1 MCSAD
6 VKPLIGSE
14 SCRSAMLQVLEDC
27 NLWKDFP
34 KGLHVLV
41 VDKDPATLNDIKAKL
56 EACRYRVTTFE
67 RSEDAVTALT
77 NPESSFHVALIE
89 QAAFGERLDE
99 FDILGAEIRK
109 NIPTIMMSNTDN
121 TDVMLRAFA
130 LGAVEFLQKPLSDDK
145 LKNVWQHAV
154 RKALSTATGPPDDS
168 KNAADEETL
177 WEGEEGGLVIEE
189 NPNLKG
195 DIFGCEKF
203 PAPSTP
209 KRELVDRTYSTLE
222 NLDESSVSETTFK
235 SEIEETRQME
245 AAEMILNEDSASS
258 GLDEVEKGLDV
269 SKIVSLKPNEKRD
282 ACTASDLNYPCD
294 QTELDS
300 SFDDFCMSMDG
311 DLLSDIDPDMFE
323 HFSLDGNEGL
333 DIGPYFLDHCEVQ
346 EKDLA
351 EEEALL
357 LAEVSKAETQAQQLM
372 ADLPDT
378 NNSAFFSDISVKKE
392 LSAEDKKTNGRENSK
407 LTSKASQGKRKI
419 KVDWTPDLHRRFV
432 QAVEQLGVDKAVP
445 SRILELMGVNCL
457 TRHNIASHLQ
467 KYRSHRKHLLAR
479 EAEAATWNHRRQ
491 IYATT
496 GTRAR
501 PWIAQNGN
509 PLIQPRPSIGFP
521 PMAPASH
528 ASFRPLHVWGHPSVD
543 HSSAHMW
550 QNQPM
555 AATAAWPAAD
565 GYFWQQP
572 TACTSPWDHN
582 APASGTPLYPQPLMR
597 LPLAPV
603 PGVPHYM
610 PPVYNGEYYKPE
622 NSSAIHPVNVDLP
635 AHLKSSNFHLSKEK
649 VDAAI
654 SEVLSNPWT
663 PLPIGLK
670 SPSLE
675 SVMAELQRQGIS
687 NVPPASA

>member
-1 MCSAD
+1 MYKEVKTAD
-6 VKPLIGSE
+6 WAAK
-14 SCRSAMLQVLEDC
+14 SAMLQVLEDC

-56 EACRYRVTTFE
+56 ESCRYRVTTFE

-77 NPESSFHVALIE
+77 NPKSSFHVALVE
-89 QAAFGERLDE
+89 AAFGERLDG
-99 FDILGAEIRK
+99 FDILDGENRK

-154 RKALSTATGPPDDS
+154 RKAFSTAIEPPDDS
-168 KNAADEETL
+168 QNVADEETL
-177 WEGEEGGLVIEE
+177 WKGEEGVLLKEG
-189 NPNLKG
+189 NPKQKG
-195 DIFGCEKF
+195 DVFGCEKF
-203 PAPSTP
+203 SAPSTP
-209 KRELVDRTYSTLE
+209 QQELSDRFYSTHE
-222 NLDESSVSETTFK
+222 NLDESSVSETTHNFK
-235 SEIEETRQME
+235 NEMEETRQIE
-245 AAEMILNEDSASS
+245 AVEMIPTEDSASS
-258 GLDEVEKGLDV
+258 SLDEVKKELDI
-269 SKIVSLKPNEKRD
+269 SSTQALILNENGD
-282 ACTASDLNYPCD
+282 TCTASNLNYPCD
-294 QTELDS
+294 NMELDS
-300 SFDDFCMSMDG
+300 SFDDFCMGMDG
-311 DLLSDIDPDMFE
+311 DLLPELDIDPDMFGK
-323 HFSLDGNEGL
+323 FSLDGNEGL
-333 DIGPYFLDHCEVQ
+333 DISPYFLDDCEVQ

-357 LAEVSKAETQAQQLM
+357 LAEVSKAEKQQLM
-372 ADLPDT
+372 AELPNT
-378 NNSAFFSDISVKKE
+378 NNFAISSDTSVKEE
-392 LSAEDKKTNGRENSK
+392 LSSDDKKPNGRQASK
-407 LTSKASQGKRKI
+407 STSKTSQGKRKI
-419 KVDWTPDLHRRFV
+419 KVDWTADLHRRFV

-491 IYATT
+491 LYATT
-496 GTRAR
+496 GNRAR

-528 ASFRPLHVWGHPSVD
+528 APFRPLHVWGHPTMD
-543 HSSAHMW
+543 HSSVHMW
-550 QNQPM
+550 QKQPM
-555 AATAAWPAAD
+555 AAPTPWPTAD

-572 TACTSPWDHN
+572 TACANPWDHN
-582 APASGTPLYPQPLMR
+582 APAPGTPLYPQPLVR

-603 PGVPHYM
+603 PGVPHFM
-610 PPVYNGEYYKPE
+610 PPVYSGEYYKTD
-622 NSSAIHPVNVDLP
+622 NSSAIHPVNIDVP
-635 AHLKSSNFHLSKEK
+635 AHLKSSSCHPSKEK

-663 PLPIGLK
+663 PLPFGLK

-675 SVMAELQRQGIS
+675 SVMTELQRQGIS
-687 NVPPASA
+687 NVPPAAV